1 MIAKEGK
8 ADLAQQVG
16 NSIQKAKKFYLKAK
30 KFYDSGELDKAI
42 EYCDYSIG
50 ENIKNP
56 SALNLNGLIL
66 YLKGDIESSKKI
78 WDLNLVIIFG
88 KLLHIL
94 SYYLL

>member
-16 NSIQKAKKFYLKAK
+16 SSIQKAKKFYLKAK

-42 EYCDYSIG
+42 EYCNYSIG

-56 SALNLNGLIL
+56 SALNLKGLL
-66 YLKGDIESSKKI
+66 TKPFTCKI
-78 WDLNLVIIFG
+78 DFVP
-88 KLLHIL
+88 LLFVPFL
-94 SYYLL
+94 

>member
-42 EYCDYSIG
+42 EY
-50 ENIKNP
+50 
-56 SALNLNGLIL
+56 
-66 YLKGDIESSKKI
+66 
-78 WDLNLVIIFG
+78 
-88 KLLHIL
+88 
-94 SYYLL
+94 